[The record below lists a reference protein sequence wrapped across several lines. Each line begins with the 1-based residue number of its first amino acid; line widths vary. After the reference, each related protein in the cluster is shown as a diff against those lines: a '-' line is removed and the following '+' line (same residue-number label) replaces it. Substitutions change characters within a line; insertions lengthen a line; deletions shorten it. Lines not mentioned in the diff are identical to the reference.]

1 MLTYA
6 GVCWRGL
13 SAAGVPA
20 LAAARSHLALLHFSG
35 TNKYLLTS
43 TKVQI
48 LTPEEVLTASAKPLV
63 LRPIAPALALA
74 AAMSLHA
81 RLGAG
86 TLIQSLNRALIE
98 P

>member
-1 MLTYA
+1 MRSLPHALTLRYCITL
-6 GVCWRGL
+6 VQK
-13 SAAGVPA
+13 
-20 LAAARSHLALLHFSG
+20 
-35 TNKYLLTS
+35 KYLLTG

-48 LTPEEVLTASAKPLV
+48 LTAEEVVAASAKPLV

-86 TLIQSLNRALIE
+86 TLIHSLDGALIE